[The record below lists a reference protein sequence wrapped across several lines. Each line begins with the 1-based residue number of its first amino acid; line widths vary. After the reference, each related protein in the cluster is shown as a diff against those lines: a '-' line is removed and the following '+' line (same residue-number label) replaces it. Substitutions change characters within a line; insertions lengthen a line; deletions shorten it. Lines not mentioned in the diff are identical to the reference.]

1 LLIGA
6 TCAGYQPARRI
17 ASFPTSKL
25 TRYRLS
31 AYIALPFLGIFRQEL
46 NILMRFCSKLV
57 SNIALGAVVLY
68 AGESAGQPQRITSV
82 VRADLRSGK
91 LVRSVIVTP
100 KTVGEQR
107 VAGTVVTPRVIPES
121 PVTPVGPD
129 APKPAPPTG
138 LDEAVDRIAAQ
149 HLLPPQLIHSV
160 IKVESN
166 YNPLAVSPKGAQG
179 LMQLIPATARRF
191 GVADSF
197 NPMENI
203 QGGAKYLKYLLDLY
217 DNDYALALAA
227 YNAGEAAVAKY
238 GAVPPYKETQNYLH
252 LVADQLKKL
261 NKAAEGAG
269 RAQPV
274 TQPAETV
281 PAGLKHIEAIVDRDG
296 SVRYV
301 SR

>member
-1 LLIGA
+1 
-6 TCAGYQPARRI
+6 
-17 ASFPTSKL
+17 
-25 TRYRLS
+25 
-31 AYIALPFLGIFRQEL
+31 
-46 NILMRFCSKLV
+46 MRFCFKLV
-57 SNIALGAVVLY
+57 WGMALGEMALY
-68 AGESAGQPQRITSV
+68 AGDPAGQTQRITSV
-82 VRADLRSGK
+82 VRADSRSGK

-100 KTVGEQR
+100 RTVGEQR
-107 VAGTVVTPRVIPES
+107 VAETVIAPRVIPES
-121 PVTPVGPD
+121 QVAPAEPD
-129 APKPAPPTG
+129 APKPAPPSG

-149 HLLPPQLIHSV
+149 NSLPPQLIHSV

-166 YNPLAVSPKGAQG
+166 YNPRAISPKGAQG

-217 DNDYALALAA
+217 NNDYALALAA

-238 GAVPPYKETQNYLH
+238 GNVPPYKETQNYLH

-269 RAQPV
+269 QARPV
-274 TQPAETV
+274 NQPAEAA
-281 PAGLKHIEAIVDRDG
+281 PAGLKHMQPIVNRDG

>member
-1 LLIGA
+1 VA
-6 TCAGYQPARRI
+6 
-17 ASFPTSKL
+17 
-25 TRYRLS
+25 
-31 AYIALPFLGIFRQEL
+31 
-46 NILMRFCSKLV
+46 M
-57 SNIALGAVVLY
+57 VLH
-68 AGESAGQPQRITSV
+68 AGESAGQAQRITSV
-82 VRADLRSGK
+82 IRADSRSGK

-100 KTVGEQR
+100 RTVGEQK
-107 VAGTVVTPRVIPES
+107 VAGTVIAPRVMPS
-121 PVTPVGPD
+121 PVVPPMEPNV
-129 APKPAPPTG
+129 PKSVPPTG

-149 HLLPPQLIHSV
+149 HSLPPQLIHSV

-166 YNPLAVSPKGAQG
+166 YNSLAVSPKGAQG

-197 NPMENI
+197 NPTENI

-217 DNDYALALAA
+217 NNDYALALAA

-238 GAVPPYKETQNYLH
+238 GTVPPYKETQNYLH

-261 NKAAEGAG
+261 NKSAEGAG
-269 RAQPV
+269 PVQPV
-274 TQPAETV
+274 NQPAET
-281 PAGLKHIEAIVDRDG
+281 ASDGLKHMQPVVDRDG